1 MAISDDDLNTCFST
15 DDFAVAAVFGVA
27 GPDITVNGYFTDG
40 SDATEM
46 LGVRIEAS
54 GPSFMCR
61 TSEIASVTRG
71 ITVTINTVSYTVE
84 KIEKTGTGVSV
95 VYLKTP

>member
-1 MAISDDDLNTCFST
+1 MAISDDDLGACFST
-15 DDFAVAAVFGVA
+15 DDFAVEAVFAVA
-27 GPDITVNGYFTDG
+27 GSNITVNGYFTDG

-54 GPSFMCR
+54 QPSFMCR
-61 TSEIASVTRG
+61 TSQVTTVTRG
-71 ITVTINTVSYTVE
+71 ITATINAIAYRVE
-84 KIEKTGTGVSV
+84 RIVRTGTGVSV